1 MENKYEVWMNYEDYK
16 RFSEYAKYLER
27 KWWAEHFYGIHPGQ
41 YPKFEEFQSGD
52 KSRRISLKDSGK
64 VPEGTRHPA
73 LLRKQER
80 DNLLQDSPL
89 RIPSGATFTIT
100 LSEPWDKARKDW
112 YSFCETNEG

>member
-1 MENKYEVWMNYEDYK
+1 MINIIDKQSLMYLNEFNLKWDRKFLYGYDGEKDGFYKWLDTKLKEFESSNKQG
-16 RFSEYAKYLER
+16 S
-27 KWWAEHFYGIHPGQ
+27 
-41 YPKFEEFQSGD
+41 
-52 KSRRISLKDSGK
+52 ISLKNSGK
-64 VPEGTRHPA
+64 VPEGARYPA

-112 YSFCETNEG
+112 YSFCETNES